1 MGRHHQMPC
10 GRRRPGDARLRSQ
23 MRENK
28 LGRLRLR
35 RLMFRITGAFAEFAA
50 GEPGAEELFVVGRL
64 RNGVV
69 APTIR
74 PEPTWHARRS
84 GIGDGL
90 GECWSSQTR
99 ETTVT
104 VTERSVCVL

>member
-1 MGRHHQMPC
+1 
-10 GRRRPGDARLRSQ
+10 

-35 RLMFRITGAFAEFAA
+35 RLMFRITGVFAEFAA